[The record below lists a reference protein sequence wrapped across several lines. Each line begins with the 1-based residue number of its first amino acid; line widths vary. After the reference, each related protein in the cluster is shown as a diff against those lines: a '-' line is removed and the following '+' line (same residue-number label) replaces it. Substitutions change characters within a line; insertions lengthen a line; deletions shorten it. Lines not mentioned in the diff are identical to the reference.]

1 MYTSYGIIFDCVIS
15 MKLGVAIFPTP
26 VASQIART
34 QLVSEGNL
42 KNHIVILYYF
52 NMWDEGYKIEDLQYL
67 KCVLRLSMYTGCL
80 RSY

>member
-52 NMWDEGYKIEDLQYL
+52 NM
-67 KCVLRLSMYTGCL
+67 
-80 RSY
+80 